1 MTMRFATF
9 CWLLVA
15 LAATTALA
23 QPHPKKKPVRT
34 HAAAGRRVVR
44 KADAQAPD
52 QWRAKEPN
60 LPPLSP
66 PLPSEADYPT
76 LEPEVADSNRVYTYV
91 EQMPTLNGQSGFAA
105 ITTAIQQR
113 LVLPPA
119 APAGRAFVQFVVT
132 KEGVVTKPQIV
143 RGLRADVDSA
153 VVTATRQLPHFKP
166 GKQAGRAVAVGY
178 TLAVPIGTPAGAK
191 PVEPGG
197 KK

>member
-1 MTMRFATF
+1 MRFAT

-15 LAATTALA
+15 LAATTVLA

-34 HAAAGRRVVR
+34 HAVGRRVVR
-44 KADAQAPD
+44 KADAQDPE
-52 QWRAKEPN
+52 QWHVKEPS
-60 LPPLSP
+60 LPPLLP
-66 PLPSEADYPT
+66 PLLSEADYPT
-76 LEPEVADSNRVYTYV
+76 LAPEVADSNRVYTYV

-105 ITTAIQQR
+105 MTTAIQQR
-113 LVLPPA
+113 LVLPSA

-143 RGLRADVDSA
+143 RSLRADVDSA
-153 VVTATRQLPHFKP
+153 VVTATRQLPRFRP
-166 GKQAGRAVAVGY
+166 GKQAGWAVAVSY
-178 TLAVPIGTPAGAK
+178 TLAIPIGTPVGAK